1 MDVLAS
7 TPLHHCQ
14 VQILSTK
21 MEGFHWKLRCS
32 NYFSKQRRQEL
43 RETVK
48 NVLADF
54 VR

>member
-21 MEGFHWKLRCS
+21 MEGFRWKLRCL
-32 NYFSKQRRQEL
+32 NYFSKQRRLEL
-43 RETVK
+43 REAVIY
-48 NVLADF
+48 VLAEF